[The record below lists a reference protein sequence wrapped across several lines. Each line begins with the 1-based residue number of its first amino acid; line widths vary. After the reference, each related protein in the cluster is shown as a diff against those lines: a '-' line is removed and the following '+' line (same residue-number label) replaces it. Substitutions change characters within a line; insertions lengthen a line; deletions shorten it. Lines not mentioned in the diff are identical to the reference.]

1 MAQLLHYLVGIGDFG
16 ETVVV
21 LVDSTV
27 RVCLLLLSTRGEC
40 EGYSRIENRVIV
52 LPVVEYGMS
61 RVSSPILLQV

>member
-21 LVDSTV
+21 LVGSTV

-40 EGYSRIENRVIV
+40 EGYSRTELLSFPLWNME
-52 LPVVEYGMS
+52 LVVSTVPYCC
-61 RVSSPILLQV
+61 R

>member
-27 RVCLLLLSTRGEC
+27 CVCLLLLSTRGEC
-40 EGYSRIENRVIV
+40 EGYSRTE
-52 LPVVEYGMS
+52 
-61 RVSSPILLQV
+61 LLSFLLWNME